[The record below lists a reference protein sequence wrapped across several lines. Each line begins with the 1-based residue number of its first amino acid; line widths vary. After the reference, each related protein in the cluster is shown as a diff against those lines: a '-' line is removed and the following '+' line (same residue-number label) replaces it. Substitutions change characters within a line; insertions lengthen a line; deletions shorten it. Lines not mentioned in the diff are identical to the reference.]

1 MSESWQS
8 WAERRAA
15 SLGLREIS
23 GYRTPQQEAALGGPS
38 TSYHTRG
45 DREHPGAIDFGGPV
59 DKLRQLFDEIK
70 QAFAGRINELYLN
83 VPGGDSVAIKDNRY
97 LRDNPEAGRPLHLH
111 AALGGSD
118 APVGLTQ
125 PASGIPAPNR
135 GEKAAEAAP
144 EGVECVRSFC
154 FPTAASLLGVTD
166 KTCYCW
172 SDVWVYGAALL
183 LILGGAALVARGKG

>member
-1 MSESWQS
+1 MSETWQS
-8 WAERRAA
+8 WLERRAA
-15 SLGLREIS
+15 SLGLKETS
-23 GYRTPQQEAALGGPS
+23 GYRSPQQEAALGGPAS
-38 TSYHTRG
+38 SYHTRG
-45 DREHPGAIDFGGPV
+45 SPDAPGALDFGGPA

-83 VPGGDSVAIKDNRY
+83 VPGGESVAIKNDRY
-97 LRDNPEAGRPLHLH
+97 LGRNPEAGRPLHLH

-118 APVGLTQ
+118 VPAGLPQ
-125 PASGIPAPNR
+125 PASGIPAANR

-154 FPTAASLLGVTD
+154 FPTAASLLGVSE

-172 SDVWVYGAALL
+172 SDVWVYGTALL
-183 LILGGAALVARGKG
+183 LILGGAVLVTRGKG